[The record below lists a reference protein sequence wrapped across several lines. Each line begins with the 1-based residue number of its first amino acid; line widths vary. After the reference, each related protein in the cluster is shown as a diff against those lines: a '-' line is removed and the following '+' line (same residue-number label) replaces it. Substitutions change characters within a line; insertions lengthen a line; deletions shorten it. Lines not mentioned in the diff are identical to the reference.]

1 MPIARK
7 IFAAP
12 ALVAFAAASA
22 PAFAVPA
29 PAPTPATATAPA
41 TAKPGGGAPDIRT
54 GSLPLAWNSGGPKC
68 MEMPEWQIHEY
79 NPDLYILRQ
88 SGCTDFEKP
97 FVFLIFGRERAL
109 LLDTGSH
116 HGNIAPAL
124 QLTVHRWLLRNQRN
138 SIPLVAVHTH
148 SHADHTAGDQE
159 LQALKDDAIPVTVIA
174 PTVEATKKFYGMAN
188 WPEDAGAV
196 DLGGRVIDVL
206 AIPGHD
212 TVGVALYD
220 RQTAILFTGDNVY
233 PGRLYIRD
241 MPAYESSNRRMI
253 RFTEGRP
260 VAHILGNHIEQTRT
274 PFLDYP
280 VGTIYQPDE
289 HELALPRGALF
300 EIQAGLAAM
309 QGKPQRVAYR
319 DFTLWPTG
327 PAFRE
332 TEEGEAIFKR
342 TQQQQLDH
350 MWDQTRP

>member
-1 MPIARK
+1 MTTACK

-12 ALVAFAAASA
+12 ALVAIAAGCSAAFAA
-22 PAFAVPA
+22 PA
-29 PAPTPATATAPA
+29 PAPAPATATAI
-41 TAKPGGGAPDIRT
+41 PGGVQSAAADIRA
-54 GSLPLAWNSGGPKC
+54 GSLPLAWNTGGPKC
-68 MEMPEWQIHEY
+68 MELPEWQIHEY

-97 FVFLIFGRERAL
+97 FVYLLFGRERAL
-109 LLDTGSH
+109 LLDTGSR

-124 QLTVHRWLLRNQRN
+124 QLTVHRWLLRNHRG

-148 SHADHTAGDQE
+148 SHSDHTAGDAE
-159 LQALKDDAIPVTVIA
+159 LQALKDDAIPITVIA

-241 MPAYESSNRRMI
+241 LPAYESSNQRML
-253 RFTEGRP
+253 RFTEGKP

-289 HELALPRGALF
+289 HELALSRGVLF
-300 EIQAGLAAM
+300 EVQAGLAAM
-309 QGKPQRVAYR
+309 KGSPKRVAYR

-327 PAFRE
+327 PSFRD

>member
-1 MPIARK
+1 MITACK
-7 IFAAP
+7 IFAAS
-12 ALVAFAAASA
+12 ALVAFAAACSA
-22 PAFAVPA
+22 AFAAPA
-29 PAPTPATATAPA
+29 PAMPSGGVHSVTADVRA
-41 TAKPGGGAPDIRT
+41 
-54 GSLPLAWNSGGPKC
+54 GSLPLAWNTGGPKC

-97 FVFLIFGRERAL
+97 FVYLLFGRERAL
-109 LLDTGSH
+109 LLDTGSR
-116 HGNIAPAL
+116 HGNLAPAL
-124 QLTVHRWLLRNQRN
+124 QLTVHRWLLRNHRG

-148 SHADHTAGDQE
+148 SHSDHTAGDAE
-159 LQALKDDAIPVTVIA
+159 LQALKDDAVPITVIA
-174 PTVEATKKFYGMAN
+174 PTVEATKKFYAMAN

-241 MPAYESSNRRMI
+241 LPAYESSNQRMI
-253 RFTEGRP
+253 RFTEGKP

-280 VGTIYQPDE
+280 VGTIYQPEE
-289 HELALPRGALF
+289 HELALSRGVLF
-300 EIQAGLAAM
+300 EVQAGLAAM
-309 QGKPQRVAYR
+309 KGSLKRVAYR

-327 PAFRE
+327 PSFRD

-350 MWDQTRP
+350 MWDQTQP